1 MYIFVILN
9 WNKAS
14 MTINSIRN
22 IQNMEGKETP
32 IIVVDNDS
40 SEDEREKLI
49 SFFRENNWSVID
61 EDENLEVCTRN
72 ILVLAKENY
81 GYAKGNN
88 IGLKLA
94 KKLGYNWAVIMNN
107 DVLFEQPIMAKLFNL
122 AQSDNRI
129 AVIGPRIIGPNS
141 ERQGPF
147 IKPGLHTYFLLPVF
161 YPVLYPFL
169 KVGTIIRT
177 KMISR
182 KLIYYP
188 YRIMGCLMLVNLE
201 VMEEVGWFDE
211 GTFLYAEEPI
221 LSEKLFKKGYKVA
234 YVDSL
239 YVRHMHGATTSEL
252 GSKKDLLR
260 LDSDLYYFE
269 KYRKYGSFRLFLVRI
284 GFLYSLFVL
293 TPVLIWIK
301 KSIKLV
307 FKRFLPRTRPSVSG
321 EVKG

>member
-1 MYIFVILN
+1 MYVFVILN

-14 MTINSIRN
+14 MTINAIRN
-22 IQNMEGKETP
+22 IQNTEGKEIP
-32 IIVVDNDS
+32 IMVVDNNS
-40 SEDEREKLI
+40 NKGEREKLI
-49 SFFRENNWSVID
+49 DFFKENNWSIID
-61 EDENLEVCTRN
+61 EDENLEVRTRN

-88 IGLKLA
+88 IGLRLA
-94 KKLGYNWAVIMNN
+94 KKLGYKWAVITNN
-107 DVLFEQPIMAKLFNL
+107 DVLFEQPIMAKLFDL

-141 ERQGPF
+141 NRQGPF
-147 IKPGLHTYFLLPVF
+147 VKPGVHTYFLLPVF

-182 KLIYYP
+182 KQIYYP
-188 YRIMGCLMLVNLE
+188 YRLMGCLMLVNLE
-201 VMEEVGWFDE
+201 AMEKAGWFDE

-221 LSEKLFKKGYKVA
+221 LSERLFKKGYKVA

-239 YVRHMHGATTSEL
+239 YVKHMHGVTTSEL
-252 GSKKDLLR
+252 GSKKELLR
-260 LDSDLYYFE
+260 LNSDLYYFK
-269 KYRKYGSFRLFLVRI
+269 KYRKYGPFRLFLVKV

-301 KSIKLV
+301 KNIKV
-307 FKRFLPRTRPSVSG
+307 FFKRFLPRTHQSISE